1 MGADK
6 AREESDLVRVLE
18 LTEEAV
24 RLKLALGD
32 TIREGT
38 FAFSRQRYARG
49 PHAVSETQYDLN
61 TMRATT
67 KISATPR
74 SIDGPSGVSAPGS
87 TSYTFNV
94 VETPFD
100 PEPEP
105 EPEPKPAARS
115 GKADDDG
122 LRRRPK
128 VKTNTEKFLERME
141 ALGLRDQLA
150 EVPREADRDDG
161 KDDDAS
167 PPPIDIDAIR
177 RKLGPRKPIHWFGGL
192 PSPEMRSA
200 EAAFTRCVQLC
211 ARVAEVES
219 ELRALTARAR
229 VDAVQL
235 REVGDPS

>member
-94 VETPFD
+94 VETPFE

-128 VKTNTEKFLERME
+128 VKTNTE
-141 ALGLRDQLA
+141 
-150 EVPREADRDDG
+150 
-161 KDDDAS
+161 
-167 PPPIDIDAIR
+167 
-177 RKLGPRKPIHWFGGL
+177 
-192 PSPEMRSA
+192 
-200 EAAFTRCVQLC
+200 
-211 ARVAEVES
+211 
-219 ELRALTARAR
+219 
-229 VDAVQL
+229 
-235 REVGDPS
+235 

>member
-67 KISATPR
+67 KMSATPR
-74 SIDGPSGVSAPGS
+74 SIDGPSGVSAPRS

-94 VETPFD
+94 VETP
-100 PEPEP
+100 PNPNP
-105 EPEPKPAARS
+105 SPNPSPNPRRGAAR
-115 GKADDDG
+115 
-122 LRRRPK
+122 RTTT
-128 VKTNTEKFLERME
+128 V
-141 ALGLRDQLA
+141 
-150 EVPREADRDDG
+150 
-161 KDDDAS
+161 
-167 PPPIDIDAIR
+167 
-177 RKLGPRKPIHWFGGL
+177 
-192 PSPEMRSA
+192 
-200 EAAFTRCVQLC
+200 
-211 ARVAEVES
+211 
-219 ELRALTARAR
+219 
-229 VDAVQL
+229 
-235 REVGDPS
+235 